1 MVGNQ
6 ASSDSVSSALR
17 HAQKKA
23 PGQQY
28 LTLDVRTKDG
38 RACGFP
44 YAYLISFELNRSQ
57 DTDPELTLLFT
68 SHKVTV
74 KGRNLIALYEL
85 LLSHKLS
92 QIVEAD
98 TSFDDDAKDVHIS
111 LVRITPN
118 SA

>member
-1 MVGNQ
+1 MAGNQ
-6 ASSDSVSSALR
+6 ASSDSSALR

-38 RACGFP
+38 RAYGFP

-74 KGRNLIALYEL
+74 KGRNLIALYEH
-85 LLSHKLS
+85 LLSHKLA
-92 QIVEAD
+92 QIIESDTPFDAEAEEVHV
-98 TSFDDDAKDVHIS
+98 TSLHVHE
-111 LVRITPN
+111 VGP
-118 SA
+118 